1 MKVGDLVRPRSYQY
15 RDQIGIIIVVGFV
28 GAIGVR
34 LLCGRVA
41 TYNRGSLEVLSEGR

>member
-34 LLCGRVA
+34 LLCGRVV